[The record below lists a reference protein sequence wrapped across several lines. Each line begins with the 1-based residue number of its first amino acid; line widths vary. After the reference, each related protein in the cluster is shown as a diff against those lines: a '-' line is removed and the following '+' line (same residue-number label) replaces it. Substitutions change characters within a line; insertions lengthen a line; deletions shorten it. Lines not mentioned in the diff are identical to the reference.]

1 MTEVNQRKTIIIIT
15 MTIIIK
21 KTSLN
26 LKSLE
31 YNFEAFRACLGITL
45 KKSTLVCNSSGL
57 IAIYKKNN

>member
-1 MTEVNQRKTIIIIT
+1 MTEVNQRKTIIIT

-45 KKSTLVCNSSGL
+45 KKLPWFVTPLD
-57 IAIYKKNN
+57 

>member
-1 MTEVNQRKTIIIIT
+1 MTEVNQRETIIIIT

-26 LKSLE
+26 LKSLK

-45 KKSTLVCNSSGL
+45 KKLPWFVTPQD
-57 IAIYKKNN
+57 